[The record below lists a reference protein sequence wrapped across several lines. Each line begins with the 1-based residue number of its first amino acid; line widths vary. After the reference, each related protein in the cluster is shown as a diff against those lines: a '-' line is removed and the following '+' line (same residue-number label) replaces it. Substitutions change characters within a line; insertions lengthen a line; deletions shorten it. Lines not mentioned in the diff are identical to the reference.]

1 MYIHVYTPNT
11 PLNTLLT
18 PLCTKVGFVSMQLR
32 HHSVGKLV
40 VGAVTA
46 LGADHSFFEVHA
58 FLLPQRRKTHLSK
71 VSKGNNSSNSS
82 SGGSSSGGRIGGN
95 SSSSSSS
102 SNEGDFDEGD
112 DDEGGNDDIAGRVRR
127 GVHVAVDL
135 PLDLAEAREII
146 ADSHLDVLVFTD
158 LGLDVFSYVEQMV
171 ARMNVFSTIV

>member
-1 MYIHVYTPNT
+1 
-11 PLNTLLT
+11 
-18 PLCTKVGFVSMQLR
+18 MQLR

-71 VSKGNNSSNSS
+71 VSKGN
-82 SGGSSSGGRIGGN
+82 

-102 SNEGDFDEGD
+102 SNNEGDFDKGD

-171 ARMNVFSTIV
+171 ARMNVFSKILL